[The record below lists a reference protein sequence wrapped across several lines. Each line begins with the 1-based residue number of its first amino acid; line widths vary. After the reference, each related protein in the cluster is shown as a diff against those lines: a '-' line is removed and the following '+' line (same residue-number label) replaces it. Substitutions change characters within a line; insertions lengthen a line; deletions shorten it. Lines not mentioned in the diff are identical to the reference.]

1 MKSAHVKSGCRHV
14 IRNGRVNLRG
24 CAKFLPCQIDT
35 DQRVSRHA
43 VRTNA
48 KGKRIKHLLHRNVPG
63 RVGIAHRTARNHG
76 NVHRYSVKIIGV
88 LHGIHIGVRHQVT
101 QIVFRVLILEIMQ
114 RGKLHIIGCKHLIL
128 GVTEIREIT
137 GIHRFHEAINL
148 LLGRS
153 VRSDGRKNR
162 NQLIIR
168 YLPSAIA
175 LLGHGKFSDL
185 SAVLSRGYNIRV
197 AVHDRLRELC
207 VGMTADNQVKIR
219 HTLGKNLILGFALIL
234 PRTAV

>member
-1 MKSAHVKSGCRHV
+1 MKSAHIKSGCRHV
-14 IRNGRVNLRG
+14 IGDGRVNLRG

-43 VRTNA
+43 VRTDA

-76 NVHRYSVKIIGV
+76 NIHRHTVKIIGV
-88 LHGIHIGVRHQVT
+88 LHGIHIGVRHQIS
-101 QIVFRVLILEIMQ
+101 QIVFRVLILKIMQ

-128 GVTEIREIT
+128 GVPEICKIT
-137 GIHRFHEAINL
+137 SIHRFHEAINL

-153 VRSDGRKNR
+153 VCSDGRKNR
-162 NQLIIR
+162 NQFIIR

-185 SAVLSRGYNIRV
+185 LAVLSRGYNIRV
-197 AVHDRLRELC
+197 AVHDRLRELR

-219 HTLGKNLILGFALIL
+219 HTPGKNLILGFALIL